1 MVKVKKQPAFLNGHA
16 MKITLGMDISSILKL
31 GTKLVSSYREIQQF
45 ITYHRCLKAL
55 GENCKTSDGLLQY
68 EEGDTLF
75 SVAERQGASQES
87 QLPNE
92 VNLC

>member
-55 GENCKTSDGLLQY
+55 GENCKTNDGLLQIRGRRHLVFCGG
-68 EEGDTLF
+68 EAR
-75 SVAERQGASQES
+75 S
-87 QLPNE
+87 
-92 VNLC
+92 